1 MNIRTQIIGGLCA
14 LALAACQTTVAPV
27 PVSSGNFEQDLATAL
42 SQRDPYQAD
51 ASLSQLLDD
60 PSLSDV
66 QKARALYRRG
76 SLRRQ
81 TGNDRLG
88 AVTDFE
94 AMLALAPTHSLASNA
109 RTELSYTR
117 QNVQQLQ
124 IQLRRLLTH
133 AEWFDATWVMGE
145 RDKAAARYQSSRIS
159 PTAEQVKTLK
169 ATGYICQS
177 GGAGPDVYQ
186 LGDRRSDLS
195 GLKWC
200 KRL

>member
-1 MNIRTQIIGGLCA
+1 MNIRTHIISGLCA
-14 LALAACQTTVAPV
+14 LALVACQAAVAPG
-27 PVSSGNFEQDLATAL
+27 PVNLGNFESELATAL
-42 SQRDPYQAD
+42 SSKDPYHAD
-51 ASLSQLLDD
+51 ASLSQILNG
-60 PSLSDV
+60 PGLSEV
-66 QKARALYRRG
+66 QKARTLYRRG

-81 TGNDRLG
+81 AGNDRRG

-133 AEWFDATWVMGE
+133 AEWFDATWALGE
-145 RDKAAARYQSSRIS
+145 HDKAAARYQSSRIS
-159 PTAEQVKTLK
+159 PTAQQVKALT
-169 ATGYICQS
+169 ATGYICQT
-177 GGAGPDVYQ
+177 GGNGSDVYQ